1 MRYSPQASATERHH
15 DIDAARSVL
24 MFVSVALHAG
34 TVYAPARPHITQN
47 IDRLAF
53 FDWLIFGFH
62 LFITPTFFFVG
73 GFFTV
78 ILLRRAPTVIEFVR
92 LRLIRAGIPLLS
104 VALTLNVVENYLRW
118 RDVGGEPG
126 FLAWL
131 ASDHHLA
138 IWLSDGWQLH
148 LWFLVCLIP
157 FFLLSAAIQYLLP
170 AQAPLRALAVRVSD
184 KVGGWALGA
193 PVLLLFALAFANWV
207 NFVLLAAIPN
217 AYALLAPGFLSV
229 TKLFSEFPFF
239 VVGVMAALSP
249 TMLTALRGWRGWM
262 PAAALVLLVWQPY
275 PHDVEGQAM
284 GWLWLYFNQLAI
296 WTIVIFILQ
305 FFHRWFSAASGTR
318 AWLADAALSMYL
330 LHHCLVY
337 VYGRWLVRLDWHPGV
352 EFVLLTAATA
362 ATVLLFHQYG
372 IRRYGPLRLL
382 FNGKTDV
389 AERQRAN
396 VAAPAAER
404 A

>member
-1 MRYSPQASATERHH
+1 MTHHVQSAAERHH

-24 MFVSVALHAG
+24 MFISVALHAG

-47 IDRLAF
+47 IDRLPF

-78 ILLRRAPTVIEFVR
+78 ILLRRAPTIAEFIR
-92 LRLIRAGIPLLS
+92 IRLIRAGIPLLS

-118 RDVGGEPG
+118 RDAGGPPG

-131 ASDHHLA
+131 FSSDHLA
-138 IWLSDGWQLH
+138 IWLSDRWQLH

-157 FFLLSAAIQYLLP
+157 FFLLAALVQHMLP
-170 AQAPLRALAVRVSD
+170 SRSPVRALAVRLSD
-184 KVGGWALGA
+184 KAGAWALGA
-193 PVLLLFALAFANWV
+193 PVLLLLALAFANCA
-207 NFVLLAAIPN
+207 NFALLAAIPN
-217 AYALLAPGFLSV
+217 SYALLAPGFLSV

-249 TMLTALRGWRGWM
+249 TMLQALRGWRWWM

-275 PHDVEGQAM
+275 PSDVEGQAAS
-284 GWLWLYFNQLAI
+284 WLWLYFNQLAI

-337 VYGRWLVRLDWHPGV
+337 VYGRWLVGLDWHPAL
-352 EFVLLTAATA
+352 EFALLTAMA
-362 ATVLLFHQYG
+362 ASTVLLFHQYG

-389 AERQRAN
+389 AERRRAR
-396 VAAPAAER
+396 ASKPAAEG